1 MTIAES
7 IKRNNLSYISLESIA
22 EMINHGC
29 NACLTGSDIYQF
41 ITECA
46 GYSID
51 VEQQGVVTHFGFIFE
66 TLDSLTADDIDICY
80 CFGVDYDEDDRQGI
94 IDAISRI
101 FLKLSDDDRWMT
113 VIISENGD

>member
-1 MTIAES
+1 MTLAET

-41 ITECA
+41 ITEVS
-46 GYSID
+46 GYHID
-51 VEQQGVVTHFGFIFE
+51 SEQQGVVTHFGFIFE
-66 TLDSLTADDIDICY
+66 TLSELTADDIDIPY

-94 IDAISRI
+94 CDAISRI
-101 FLKLSDDDRWMT
+101 TLKLSDDDKWMT